1 LPRIFPLVL
10 TLTLAA
16 APAAR
21 ADEAP
26 SSSLRGSPASM
37 VRQNRVAKENDYSF
51 LRDAAEVRRMAENGF
66 LVRMEG
72 NVDYRMAKV
81 SHPYARPVVETFVER
96 LAGQYRDACDER
108 LVVTSLT
115 RPLSGQPRNAHDL
128 SVHPAGM
135 AVDLRISRKAECRA
149 WLEETLLSL
158 EKHGLL
164 DVTREKS
171 PPHYHVAVFPDAY
184 GAYVSRLREAA
195 EEPIEPAAETRKR
208 DGRLAAKPRV
218 GPVTLAAIPSPTP
231 ALARVRLG
239 DDDRG
244 AWAALLAFGLVV
256 LLSGAIKRQVRS
268 GRAG

>member
-1 LPRIFPLVL
+1 MPRIFPLVL
-10 TLTLAA
+10 TLTLTA

-37 VRQNRVAKENDYSF
+37 VRQNRVAKENHYSF

-66 LVRMEG
+66 LVRLEG
-72 NVDYRMAKV
+72 NDDYRMAKV
-81 SHPYARPVVETFVER
+81 GYPYARPVVETFVER
-96 LAGQYRDACDER
+96 LAGQYREACDER

-115 RPLSGQPRNAHDL
+115 RPLSSQPRNAHDL

-158 EKHGLL
+158 EKRGLL

-184 GAYVSRLREAA
+184 GAYVSRLREAV
-195 EEPIEPAAETRKR
+195 EEPAEAAAPRKR
-208 DGRLAAKPRV
+208 EGRLAARPRV
-218 GPVTLAAIPSPTP
+218 GPVTLAAIPAPTP
-231 ALARVRLG
+231 AMARVRLG

-256 LLSGAIKRQVRS
+256 LLSGAIKRQVRR